1 MNIYKFSYD
10 DKEDAIRSLANY
22 YQVSDK
28 VILIKGKT
36 VCNDLEKRKDKIY
49 GENEHLMGVREE
61 ELSEKIKLEK
71 DKFFYELKN
80 ELSPNY
86 SKSNDPIIRIN
97 FYHRCSSDGR
107 DSWFQEGLL
116 NSVDG
121 IECFMKK
128 LDSLV
133 PDIEKMSISLESLKK
148 IIRRKGLAEEQS
160 EKDGVNGFYQYKDA
174 IDKENSGFD
183 IPEIL
188 DDL

>member
-133 PDIEKMSISLESLKK
+133 NIKLDRKKQLSGYKFGVIKENGIMKKDPVKK
-148 IIRRKGLAEEQS
+148 IVFSIGL
-160 EKDGVNGFYQYKDA
+160 KINYQTYKSHQTTM
-174 IDKENSGFD
+174 K
-183 IPEIL
+183 
-188 DDL
+188 